1 MQREPNGPFTLNL
14 PAGKTLWVTR
24 RLQFSGIGG
33 SSAGMTD
40 ICQGNVA
47 ISATGAPKDNTGDVI
62 GTCTATATGYLNS
75 GNSDILC
82 CLSESTRD
90 LRSVKGR
97 TNLSA

>member
-1 MQREPNGPFTLNL
+1 MQREPNGPFTINL

-33 SSAGMTD
+33 YSAGMTD

-47 ISATGAPKDNTGDVI
+47 ISAI
-62 GTCTATATGYLNS
+62 SEEMNS